1 MKGERSA
8 FGLEMG
14 FEFKF
19 RGATLLSS
27 ATSMLILGVKTGASS
42 HKFEFE
48 KTDIDRSLKSFV
60 GIDWFLGPLMLVQLL
75 DAQVAVLLDKE
86 EGRVPDLCRV
96 LIPKE
101 AEDIG
106 VWEEFEVVVGGK
118 WFESRESWES
128 KQPGLFKL
136 VLLGLE
142 LRLFVVFIFMSR
154 LDLDSC

>member
-1 MKGERSA
+1 MVKGEISA
-8 FGLEMG
+8 FGWEMG

-19 RGATLLSS
+19 IGATLLSS
-27 ATSMLILGVKTGASS
+27 ASSMLILGVKTGASS

-60 GIDWFLGPLMLVQLL
+60 GIAWFRAPLMFVQLL
-75 DAQVAVLLDKE
+75 GAAAVLFDKE

-106 VWEEFEVVVGGK
+106 VCEEFEVDVGVK
-118 WFESRESWES
+118 WLESRESWES
-128 KQPGLFKL
+128 
-136 VLLGLE
+136 
-142 LRLFVVFIFMSR
+142 R
-154 LDLDSC
+154 